1 MTQVY
6 LRLRD
11 LTEAH
16 QIEDGFGRKPTFT
29 MRALVRAVDVSS
41 ASKRLYGGHKD
52 RTLMDGVLA
61 SFGSNLD
68 ERSHAKLL
76 KELEDILEVN
86 SLAYDKL
93 VHDSRNNSLQGF
105 TNILGFFLKIGP
117 YKHQI
122 QETNSFLLTDTVKI
136 ILKDLLRVICHSEF
150 PILLEGPTSAGKTSI
165 IKYIAEISGNKVVR
179 INNH

>member
-29 MRALVRAVDVSS
+29 MRALCRAVDVSA

-52 RTLMDGVLA
+52 RTLMDGILS

-68 ERSHAKLL
+68 ERSHGKLL
-76 KELEDILEVN
+76 KELEDILEV
-86 SLAYDKL
+86 SHSAYEKI
-93 VHDSRNNSLQGF
+93 VHDSRNNTLNGF
-105 TNILGFFLKIGP
+105 INILGFFLKIGP
-117 YKHQI
+117 YKNQI
-122 QETNSFLLTDTVKI
+122 
-136 ILKDLLRVICHSEF
+136 
-150 PILLEGPTSAGKTSI
+150 
-165 IKYIAEISGNKVVR
+165 
-179 INNH
+179 